1 MTALVISIDSASAV
15 PPYEQIRLQFQR
27 QITDGALLVGAKLP
41 TVRHLATDLGL
52 AVNTVA
58 RAYKELESDGFVQT
72 RGRAGTLVA
81 SSADETKNR
90 AEAAAIDYAG
100 QMIRLGITPNVA
112 LELVANALRE
122 A

>member
-1 MTALVISIDSASAV
+1 MISIDSASAV

-41 TVRHLATDLGL
+41 TIRDLASDLGL

-72 RGRAGTLVA
+72 RARAGTVVA
-81 SSADETKNR
+81 SSADDTKNR
-90 AEAAAIDYAG
+90 AEAAAIEFTS
-100 QMIRLGITPNVA
+100 QMMRLGIKPDVA
-112 LELVANALRE
+112 LELVAKALHE